1 MNKKR
6 VFIAINLSEQL
17 KKKLFEWELK
27 LEQKYQL
34 GEFRGKNINWVI
46 KNNLHITLIFIGY
59 VTDDETYEICKTV
72 RNVVKNHSQFYINL
86 ERIIIGPPHRPAR
99 MFWVEGEKSQEL
111 ANLQADLENVLS
123 GANNYKKEARPFAPH
138 ITLARFTNPIAKIL
152 PEINEVLKSSISVD
166 SIDVMQ
172 SVLHRTGPEY
182 TILERV
188 ELEGNEN

>member
-6 VFIAINLSEQL
+6 IFIAINLSDQL
-17 KKKLFEWELK
+17 KKKLFEWGLK

-72 RNVVKNHSQFYINL
+72 REVARKHAQFYINL
-86 ERIIIGPPHRPAR
+86 EKIIKGPERKPAR
-99 MFWVEGEKSQEL
+99 MFWVQGEKSQEL
-111 ANLQADLENVLS
+111 ANLQAGLENALS
-123 GANNYKKEARPFAPH
+123 GNNNYKKEVRPFSPR
-138 ITLARFTNPIAKIL
+138 ITLARFTGPVARIL
-152 PEINEVLKSSISVD
+152 PEINEIFDSSVSVD

-172 SVLHRTGPEY
+172 SILHRTGPEY

-188 ELEGNEN
+188 NLGN